1 MSTADS
7 KTVLITGAAGAIGL
21 AAVSTFLETGMT
33 VVGID
38 KSPSMPSADGNDRY
52 IGLTADLTDE
62 GSVVAG
68 LDLLADVPEL
78 RHVVGIAG
86 GALPGEPESQHDPS
100 LIDTAVFRESLEQN
114 LTSQF
119 ILLKAA
125 LPWLLKPNTGER
137 SVTLTSSFNA
147 LAGYGM
153 PAYSAA
159 GLMGMM
165 NALVGPLGQWGIRIN
180 CVAPGTIRTRF
191 LELPVLIAHDMHSW
205 ELGSA
210 CRVCCSKIS
219 GDSRSSR

>member
-100 LIDTAVFRESLEQN
+100 LIDLSR
-114 LTSQF
+114 
-119 ILLKAA
+119 I
-125 LPWLLKPNTGER
+125 TGTEPHEP
-137 SVTLTSSFNA
+137 VHLAKGCPA
-147 LAGYGM
+147 LAPQAKYRRQIGHIDFLFQCTGRLWD
-153 PAYSAA
+153 A
-159 GLMGMM
+159 GI
-165 NALVGPLGQWGIRIN
+165 LGR
-180 CVAPGTIRTRF
+180 
-191 LELPVLIAHDMHSW
+191 
-205 ELGSA
+205 
-210 CRVCCSKIS
+210 
-219 GDSRSSR
+219 